1 MTVSRRILKGYL
13 AGETGRSEFKLG
25 VVPELLYMVM
35 PNKGICHV
43 ISDFVGGECGYKGGC
58 MITSGC
64 WRSARS
70 AKAGG
75 VWYVSLAVRQQTR

>member
-1 MTVSRRILKGYL
+1 
-13 AGETGRSEFKLG
+13 
-25 VVPELLYMVM
+25 MVM

-58 MITSGC
+58 MITSRC
-64 WRSARS
+64 WRSTRS

-75 VWYVSLAVRQQTR
+75 VWYVSLAVRRQMQ